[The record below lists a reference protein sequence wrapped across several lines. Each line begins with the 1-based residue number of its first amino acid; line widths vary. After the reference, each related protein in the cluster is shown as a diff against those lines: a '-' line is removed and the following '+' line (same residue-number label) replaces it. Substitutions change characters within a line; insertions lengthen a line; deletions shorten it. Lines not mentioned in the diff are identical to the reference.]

1 MITIIE
7 IIAYSVIA
15 TGCFTMFSAAWGLFR
30 FPDLFMRLH
39 ANSKVNTGGA
49 ITIFSGIMI
58 LNGVNMVTLKIF
70 FILIFL
76 LILNP
81 VISHALAQSAYIHQT
96 KDIISVKLVK
106 KQNRNYF
113 FQRVRNNDR

>member
-15 TGCFTMFSAAWGLFR
+15 TGCFIMFSAGLGLYR
-30 FPDLFMRLH
+30 FPDIFMRLH

-49 ITIFSGIMI
+49 ITIFSGLMI
-58 LNGVNMVTLKIF
+58 LNGINMVTLKIF
-70 FILIFL
+70 FIVIFL

-96 KDIISVKLVK
+96 KDIISVRLVK
-106 KQNRNYF
+106 KQNRSYF
-113 FQRVRNNDR
+113 FQRRKKQ